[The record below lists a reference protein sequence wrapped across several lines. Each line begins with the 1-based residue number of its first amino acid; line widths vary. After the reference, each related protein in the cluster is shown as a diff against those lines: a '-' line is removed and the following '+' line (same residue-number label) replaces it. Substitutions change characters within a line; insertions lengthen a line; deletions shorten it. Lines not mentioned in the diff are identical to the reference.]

1 MQSAAAQ
8 RERAEAEAAA
18 AAAGAAAE
26 AAERD
31 DWRQRCEAAQEALE
45 ASLLRQRR
53 MAEEDRRREDEQV
66 GSKIIP
72 TPTLYHL

>member
-8 RERAEAEAAA
+8 RERAEAEAA

-31 DWRQRCEAAQEALE
+31 DWRQRCEATQEALE
-45 ASLLRQRR
+45 ASLLCQRR

-66 GSKIIP
+66 GSKIAP
-72 TPTLYHL
+72 TPKNLYHL